1 MRTEKKMAIA
11 VFIFA
16 LGFLSGLMTL
26 GEIQDTRPLLTYISV
41 ITMFLL
47 ALILAYKK
55 ID

>member
-1 MRTEKKMAIA
+1 MRTEKKLTIA

-26 GEIQDTRPLLTYISV
+26 GEIQDAHPLLTYLSV

-47 ALILAYKK
+47 ALIFAYKK